1 MMTRIIKLE
10 LFCINCTQFIIID
23 KIINCKKM
31 YFVPQVK
38 DYLRHRRINWQ
49 DQFPLIYT
57 NKLIIDWGKS
67 WWGGFVPTII
77 IDPPPKKKLKNR
89 IEGKLSLNSPDFG
102 IDWSQCH
109 GFFNKISFFNINKTD
124 YQAVWHWN

>member
-1 MMTRIIKLE
+1 MTRIIKLE

-49 DQFPLIYT
+49 DQFPLIYA

-67 WWGGFVPTII
+67 WWGGGVFTHH
-77 IDPPPKKKLKNR
+77 N
-89 IEGKLSLNSPDFG
+89 
-102 IDWSQCH
+102 
-109 GFFNKISFFNINKTD
+109 
-124 YQAVWHWN
+124 Y